1 MQREIERVTGRGD
14 VFREE
19 SGARIGRW
27 RYDLMVLLDETD
39 TGTEVGGTIE
49 PDGLVHGLRAIG
61 KSLVLHLEDG
71 RRLTFCLQS
80 PEGAF
85 TAQSEIGKAKL

>member
-19 SGARIGRW
+19 SGAHIGRW
-27 RYDLMVLLDETD
+27 RYDLMVLLDETE
-39 TGTEVGGTIE
+39 TSSEVCGTIE
-49 PDGLVHGLRAIG
+49 PDGLLDGLRAIG

-80 PEGAF
+80 QEGTF
-85 TAQSEIGKAKL
+85 TALSELGKP